1 MKKRKPRIPKKM
13 IEKLMEY
20 FVAGATARTAAE
32 LANVNRNTATKYF
45 RLFREVIA
53 SNIQEEYQFAGEVEL
68 DESYFG
74 GQ

>member
-1 MKKRKPRIPKKM
+1 
-13 IEKLMEY
+13 MEY